1 MDGEIVLF
9 ENGVEY
15 YRGKLAVNECYFR
28 GRVFKEVTPPTG
40 KGPTKFTITV
50 SNGKEKDSDK
60 WRPST
65 FVHCM
70 AWGEN
75 GEKIASRYADK
86 DEIELI
92 AKYTYRDYNGK
103 SYTNFVVREVIR
115 MKPESAAENP
125 YPSDGEPAS
134 SDSNGETEEDVP
146 EDDLPF

>member
-1 MDGEIVLF
+1 MDREIVLF

-65 FVHCM
+65 FVHCI
-70 AWGEN
+70 AWGED
-75 GEKIASRYADK
+75 GEKIAGRYVDK

-103 SYTNFVVREVIR
+103 SYTNFVVRKVIR
-115 MKPESAAENP
+115 MKPEGTEENP
-125 YPSDGEPAS
+125 YTSGGAQPSNNSG
-134 SDSNGETEEDVP
+134 GETEEDVSA
-146 EDDLPF
+146 DDLPF

>member
-1 MDGEIVLF
+1 MDREIVLF
-9 ENGVEY
+9 ENGAEY
-15 YRGKLAVNECYFR
+15 YRGKLSVNECYFR
-28 GRVFKEVTPPTG
+28 GRVFKEVTPPIG

-65 FVHCM
+65 FVHCI

-75 GEKIASRYADK
+75 GEKIAARYADK

-115 MKPESAAENP
+115 MKPESAEENP
-125 YPSDGEPAS
+125 YPKDDEPAS
-134 SDSNGETEEDVP
+134 SDSNGETEKDVP
-146 EDDLPF
+146 GEDLPF